1 MTRPNPITE
10 KPGFALPIALLVICI
25 CFAAGCDPKAP
36 PGDLTDSEKRSTIES
51 MYSEYKPSF
60 PDVTDIS
67 VDALLAIDRED
78 LVIVD
83 VREPN
88 ELEVSMIPGALSKS
102 DFEARLEEFDGKTI
116 VVHCTIGYRSGLY
129 VAELNKKG
137 IDAVNLK
144 GSVLSWAH
152 AGQSFVTPDGET
164 TKRVHVYG
172 PDWDLLPADY
182 EAVW

>member
-1 MTRPNPITE
+1 MTT
-10 KPGFALPIALLVICI
+10 KPRFALHIALLVNCL
-25 CFAAGCDPKAP
+25 CFAAGCNPGVP
-36 PGDLTDSEKRSTIES
+36 PGDLTDSEKRSAIES

-60 PDVTDIS
+60 PDITDFS
-67 VDALLAIDRED
+67 VDALLAMDRED

-83 VREPN
+83 VRESN
-88 ELEVSMIPGALSKS
+88 ELEVSMIPGALSRS
-102 DFEARLEEFDGKTI
+102 DFEARLEEFGGMTI

-129 VAELNKKG
+129 VAELNEKG
-137 IDAVNLK
+137 IDALNLK

-152 AGQSFVTPDGET
+152 AGQSFVTPKGET

-172 PDWDLLPADY
+172 PDWDLLPAGY